1 MIARIWRGTTDAAR
15 AEEYVRFLEGTGLR
29 EYRETPGNRGV
40 FLLRRVQEGRAEFVT
55 LTLWDSFEAIRR
67 FAGPVPEKAV
77 YYPKDREFLHELS
90 PTVEHFEIVEG
101 PWSL

>member
-15 AEEYVRFLEGTGLR
+15 AEEYVRYLEETGLR

-40 FLLRRVQEGRAEFVT
+40 FLLRRIEGDRAEFVT
-55 LTLWDSFEAIRR
+55 LTFWESFEAIRR

-77 YYPKDREFLHELS
+77 YYPKDREFLHELP
-90 PTVEHFEIVEG
+90 PTVEHFEIVDG
-101 PWSL
+101 PRTP